1 MKARFSIA
9 GALICCIT
17 ISMSCKK
24 DSDNETDSG
33 ADKFVIATR
42 VPLNSTYLTKK
53 WHIGTFRDLDIID
66 YTNANARYHPDD
78 HWPLVETYKDFVFVL
93 PSNSDHIMKKYKRRP
108 DGSLSDESNM
118 KIPEGAIT
126 SDMVIESDARGYL
139 SLTHAGK
146 IAVFNPSTMQII
158 SYIDLTS
165 YAKGGDGSPDPA
177 NLLLRNN
184 KLYVACLQK
193 MTAWPTSAS
202 PAEIL
207 IIDLANGNPITSV
220 TDSRSTFAGNPL
232 DPKSMFFDENGDLYV
247 SCQASY
253 GTQNDQDC
261 GFLRIK
267 NGQTNFDPTY
277 FFNVADYNMV
287 SIAGGRIRNFHHMQ
301 YAGNGIVYSTGNI
314 QVLSYSNDF
323 ANKTF
328 ASFKVDLINKVI
340 TKLDLPLSNGYSG
353 CVVAYQNKIYWGLA
367 TVDGVGIY
375 SYDTAANVASVDP
388 VITTEGDP
396 VSFEAFE

>member
-1 MKARFSIA
+1 MKVSFTIT
-9 GALICCIT
+9 GALICCVT
-17 ISMSCKK
+17 IVMSCKK
-24 DSDNETDSG
+24 DSDNETQSG
-33 ADKFVIATR
+33 TDKFVIATR
-42 VPLNSTYLTKK
+42 IPLNSTYVTKK

-78 HWPLVETYKDFVFVL
+78 HWPFVESYKDFVFVL
-93 PSNSDHIMKKYKRRP
+93 PSNRDHILKKYKRQP
-108 DGSLSDESNM
+108 DGSLSDEGSM
-118 KIPEGAIT
+118 RIPEGSST
-126 SDMVIESDARGYL
+126 SDMVIEGDARGYI

-158 SYIDLTS
+158 NYIDLTS
-165 YAKGGDGSPDPA
+165 YTKGGDESPDPA

-193 MTAWPTSAS
+193 MTAWPISS
-202 PAEIL
+202 WPAQIL
-207 IIDLANGNPITSV
+207 IIDLANGNAVTSV
-220 TDSRSTFAGNPL
+220 TDSRSTFAGSLL

-253 GTQNDQDC
+253 GSQNDHKC

-267 NGQTNFDPTY
+267 NGQTNFDPAY

-287 SIAGGRIRNFHHMQ
+287 YIPGSRIRNFHHMQ
-301 YAGNGIVYSTGNI
+301 YVSNGILYSTGNI
-314 QVLSYSNDF
+314 QVLSYNGDY

-340 TKLDLPLSNGYSG
+340 TKLDLPYSNGYAG
-353 CVVAYQNKIYWGLA
+353 CVLAYKNKIYWGLA

-375 SYDTAANVASVDP
+375 SYDPATNIASADP
-388 VITTEGDP
+388 IITTEGDP
-396 VSFEAFE
+396 VSIEAFE